1 MTDICPMLIRVG
13 IPRRNQDAPMLIAAA
28 PSCML
33 RAVIFCSG
41 PCSEGTSARRV
52 GRPRQILFVQTA
64 IRSVHAAR
72 PALRLGSQSTRM
84 RYIFMLCHFCCD
96 GFSLFV
102 CMFNNGRALLN
113 IRISGTASPVVLF
126 LLFGQRRLRLC
137 TCRWPA
143 KMRRWTAGRML

>member
-41 PCSEGTSARRV
+41 PCFEGTSARRV

-72 PALRLGSQSTRM
+72 QAFRLGSQSTRM
-84 RYIFMLCHFCCD
+84 RYTFVRCD

-113 IRISGTASPVVLF
+113 IRILGTASPVFLF
-126 LLFGQRRLRLC
+126 LLFGQRRLQLC

>member
-1 MTDICPMLIRVG
+1 MLIRVG

-84 RYIFMLCHFCCD
+84 HYTFTSCHIYAKAVVCCD

-126 LLFGQRRLRLC
+126 LLFGQRRLRFY

>member
-1 MTDICPMLIRVG
+1 
-13 IPRRNQDAPMLIAAA
+13 MLIAAA

-72 PALRLGSQSTRM
+72 PAFRLGSQSTRM
-84 RYIFMLCHFCCD
+84 RYTFMLCVAMDSRC
-96 GFSLFV
+96 SYV
-102 CMFNNGRALLN
+102 CLTMAEH
-113 IRISGTASPVVLF
+113 
-126 LLFGQRRLRLC
+126 C
-137 TCRWPA
+137 
-143 KMRRWTAGRML
+143 